1 MIGGDVEDKWRR
13 LKEIAMFLIFH
24 ILFIGN
30 NYLKSSELV
39 FLMALWYWKGFLGV
53 IICTNDKSCFWLR
66 SQRPWL
72 RGLG

>member
-30 NYLKSSELV
+30 NYLKSSEPV
-39 FLMALWYWKGFLGV
+39 FPDGV
-53 IICTNDKSCFWLR
+53 VVLERFFR
-66 SQRPWL
+66 SYYL
-72 RGLG
+72 Y